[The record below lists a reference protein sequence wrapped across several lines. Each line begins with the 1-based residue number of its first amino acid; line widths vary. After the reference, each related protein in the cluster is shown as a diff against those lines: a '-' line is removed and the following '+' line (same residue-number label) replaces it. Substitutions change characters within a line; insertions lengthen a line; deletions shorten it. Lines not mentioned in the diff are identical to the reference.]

1 MYIESRHTDT
11 RMQSTPQN
19 RWFWMGNVTSQFLLR
34 LYFHSAR
41 LASPSFTNSHSF
53 PVNFCSLPSSPTL
66 YLLHWFLCDEID
78 SYSSP
83 SRSLCFP
90 DPPLFPF
97 FTCFISVPL
106 SHLISNANTPSNRRH
121 HSMYLC
127 ECVRVCISVCVRKR
141 LCLGRG
147 DEFPPLIP
155 FLRLRPCFPSR
166 RGENPMEMQSQSFR
180 VQTRTDTHAH
190 ACRRAHTH
198 DHAQTHTLLQYRKGA
213 MQKIV
218 LDMVMRRGGSGC
230 GEGGTF

>member
-1 MYIESRHTDT
+1 
-11 RMQSTPQN
+11 
-19 RWFWMGNVTSQFLLR
+19 
-34 LYFHSAR
+34 
-41 LASPSFTNSHSF
+41 
-53 PVNFCSLPSSPTL
+53 
-66 YLLHWFLCDEID
+66 
-78 SYSSP
+78 
-83 SRSLCFP
+83 
-90 DPPLFPF
+90 
-97 FTCFISVPL
+97 
-106 SHLISNANTPSNRRH
+106 
-121 HSMYLC
+121 MYLC
-127 ECVRVCISVCVRKR
+127 ECVRVCICVCVRKG

-155 FLRLRPCFPSR
+155 FLRVWPCFPSR

-190 ACRRAHTH
+190 ACTRAHTH